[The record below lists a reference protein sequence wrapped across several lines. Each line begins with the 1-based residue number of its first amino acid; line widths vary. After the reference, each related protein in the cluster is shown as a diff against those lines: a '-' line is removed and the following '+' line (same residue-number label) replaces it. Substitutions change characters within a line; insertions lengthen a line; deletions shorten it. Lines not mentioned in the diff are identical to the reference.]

1 MNVAWVNAEVAA
13 AVAPLSTAG
22 RHVTAQGLDENLR
35 HRIGTVPA
43 TGIYSSHS
51 ALTKIYVPAQHSA
64 MTKIYVPAQCVDE
77 NLRPRTV
84 R

>member
-13 AVAPLSTAG
+13 AMAPL
-22 RHVTAQGLDENLR
+22 RAQPG
-35 HRIGTVPA
+35 A
-43 TGIYSSHS
+43 TSPHC

-64 MTKIYVPAQCVDE
+64 MTKIYVNALCVDE